1 MFKGINVRLVMW
13 ILKKEKKISISSQLR
28 ASSAAPERSNFISS
42 LSAVSLYCI
51 RALLQSFV
59 LHSFPQQSDSCL
71 AVFPINATV
80 QKEAKKYKP
89 IAK

>member
-1 MFKGINVRLVMW
+1 MNF
-13 ILKKEKKISISSQLR
+13 KKEKKISVSSQLR

-42 LSAVSLYCI
+42 LSAVSLCI
-51 RALLQSFV
+51 GYVLQSFV

-71 AVFPINATV
+71 AVFPINAIV
-80 QKEAKKYKP
+80 QKEAKKYEP